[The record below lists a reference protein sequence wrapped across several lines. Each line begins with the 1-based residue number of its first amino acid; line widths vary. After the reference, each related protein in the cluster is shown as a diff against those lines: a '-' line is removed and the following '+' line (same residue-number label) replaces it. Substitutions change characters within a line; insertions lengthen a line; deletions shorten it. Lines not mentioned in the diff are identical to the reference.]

1 MWSCVLCTHTCT
13 CRNVIGERERV
24 GGREG
29 KEMCGKRYI
38 EIRKEKEKGREL
50 EGGDI
55 GRGVCVCV
63 REREG
68 GEGQYK
74 EGLTEEEGSVRR
86 RLGRGGG
93 GGAGGR

>member
-1 MWSCVLCTHTCT
+1 
-13 CRNVIGERERV
+13 
-24 GGREG
+24 
-29 KEMCGKRYI
+29 MCGKRYI

-68 GEGQYK
+68 GGRTIQ
-74 EGLTEEEGSVRR
+74 RR
-86 RLGRGGG
+86 TDRGGG
-93 GGAGGR
+93 KC